1 MCPNTG
7 KNVNILMERKN
18 GRMQARHVTAP
29 SHLVREVNYFLLA
42 YVILFKRVN
51 FRQYLCVFAKKNINS
66 LISATY

>member
-1 MCPNTG
+1 
-7 KNVNILMERKN
+7 
-18 GRMQARHVTAP
+18 MQARHVTAP